1 MLTTLSCIA
10 MAVYFEAR
18 GESTLGQRA
27 VSEVILN
34 RVSDPRWPS
43 SACGVVKQPRQFSF
57 YKEGSKYKTDASLYA
72 RAEAIARGAMDG
84 DTLNTGALYYH
95 TTASQPVWRHDLE
108 VLGTIGRHVFYID
121 KTLAPATSLRPKARP
136 KSAGLQ
142 GPLEGQ

>member
-18 GESTLGQRA
+18 GESIMGQRA
-27 VSEVILN
+27 VADVIMN

-43 SACGVVKQPRQFSF
+43 SACEVVKQARQFSF
-57 YKEGSKYKTDASLYA
+57 YKAGSEYKTDLSLYA

-95 TTASQPVWRHDLE
+95 STEARPVWRHELE
-108 VLGTIGRHVFYID
+108 VLGTIGRHVFYTD
-121 KTLAPATSLRPKARP
+121 RTLAPVTSLRPRLRP
-136 KSAGLQ
+136 KSV
-142 GPLEGQ
+142 EKNDE